1 MNDKKI
7 TFRKESV
14 QTDQN
19 ELFKELMNKLN
30 RTEDK
35 QNMTW
40 LLERIFQSEVQILD
54 NFQKFAIQIIKEAIK
69 FHEESIEAYRKKYES
84 NLFRV
89 IFHPERI
96 EQRAAESALEDT
108 KKMIATISAI
118 GNPLIQGI
126 SETRMNS
133 VRELSRALV
142 NLLEQRPEA
151 LESLRYLTIQGTG
164 Q

>member
-14 QTDQN
+14 QTDQT
-19 ELFKELMNKLN
+19 ELFKELMNKLD

-69 FHEESIEAYRKKYES
+69 FHEERIEAYRKKYES

>member
-14 QTDQN
+14 QTDQT
-19 ELFKELMNKLN
+19 ELLKELMNKLD

-84 NLFRV
+84 RWFRFL
-89 IFHPERI
+89 FHPERI

>member
-7 TFRKESV
+7 TFRKELV
-14 QTDQN
+14 QTDQT
-19 ELFKELMNKLN
+19 ELLKELMNKLD

-69 FHEESIEAYRKKYES
+69 FHEERIEAYRKKYES

-151 LESLRYLTIQGTG
+151 LESLRYLTLQGTG